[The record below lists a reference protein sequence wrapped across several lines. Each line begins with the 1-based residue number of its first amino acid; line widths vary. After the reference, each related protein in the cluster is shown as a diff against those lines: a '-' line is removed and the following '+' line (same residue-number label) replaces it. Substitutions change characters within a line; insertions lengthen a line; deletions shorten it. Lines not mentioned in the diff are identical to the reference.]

1 MDELS
6 FEGRVAIV
14 TGAGRGIGRSHALLL
29 ASRGAAVVVNDLGV
43 DVHGNA
49 SSAGPADEVVAEIE
63 AAGGTAVAS
72 TEDITSPEGAAAIA
86 ATAVERFG
94 RIDAVVNNAGILDA
108 ARFPDVGLDELN
120 RQFAV
125 HVGGSFNVTRA
136 AWPHLVAS
144 RSGRV
149 VMTTS
154 PAGMYGGSSETVY
167 GAAKAALIGLA
178 RSLAVVGRDAGI
190 KVNAIAPGAYSRMT
204 ESGVANDAFK
214 AFTAAHR
221 TPAQVS
227 PLVALLTHERCPA
240 TGEVFVVSGGRV
252 ARAFMAETIGY
263 VDPSHAPEDLLRH
276 WDDVMDEKD
285 YGVPAT
291 TADCLAFGFEQL
303 RNAGVDIPE
312 LGVEEFR
319 RS

>member
-1 MDELS
+1 VSELG
-6 FEGRVAIV
+6 FEGRVVIV
-14 TGAGRGIGRSHALLL
+14 TGAGRGIGRSHALFL

-43 DVHGNA
+43 DVHGNE
-49 SSAGPADEVVAEIE
+49 SSSGPAHDAADEIVAT
-63 AAGGTAVAS
+63 GGAAVAS
-72 TEDITSPEGAAAIA
+72 TEDITSPAGAEAIA
-86 ATAVERFG
+86 ARALERFG

-108 ARFPDVGLDELN
+108 GRFPDVGLEELN
-120 RQFAV
+120 RQVSV
-125 HVGGSFNVTRA
+125 HLGGSFNVTRA

-144 RSGRV
+144 GSGRV

-178 RSLAVVGRDAGI
+178 RSLAVVGRGSDI

-221 TPAQVS
+221 TPDHIS
-227 PLVALLTHERCPA
+227 PIVALLSHRSCPV

-252 ARAFMAETIGY
+252 ARAFMSEAIGY
-263 VDPSHAPEDLLRH
+263 VDPTHTPEDLLRN
-276 WDDVMDEKD
+276 WDRVMDEKD
-285 YGVPAT
+285 YRVPAT

-303 RNAGVDIPE
+303 RNAGIEVPE

>member
-43 DVHGNA
+43 DVHGNTA
-49 SSAGPADEVVAEIE
+49 SIGPADEVVAEIE
-63 AAGGTAVAS
+63 DAGGIAVS
-72 TEDITSPEGAAAIA
+72 SREDITSPAGAAAIA
-86 ATAVERFG
+86 AVAVERFG

-108 ARFPDVGLDELN
+108 ARFPEVDLDELN
-120 RQFAV
+120 RQLAV

-136 AWPHLVAS
+136 AWSHLVTS
-144 RSGRV
+144 GSGRV

-154 PAGMYGGSSETVY
+154 PAGIYGGSSETAY

-204 ESGVANDAFK
+204 EAGVANDAFK

-221 TPAQVS
+221 TPAQIS
-227 PLVALLTHERCPA
+227 PLVALLAHEECPV
-240 TGEVFVVSGGRV
+240 TGEVLVVSGGRV
-252 ARAFMAETIGY
+252 ARAFIAETTGY
-263 VDPSHAPEDLLRH
+263 VNPSHTAEDLLEH
-276 WDDVMDEKD
+276 WDEVLDETD
-285 YGVPAT
+285 YGVPET
-291 TADCLAFGFEQL
+291 TGDGLAFGFEQL
-303 RNAGVDIPE
+303 RNAGVDIPD